1 MSENKPSNVFGLNI
15 PILIL
20 IAIILY
26 ISWRTDFILF
36 LTVLSIVSINI
47 DKFGGPFN
55 IFETKKDKVDYK
67 KLIFIMIYISIVLLY
82 YNKKGIVGSLGIGQE
97 ERRDKIMA
105 WFPRV
110 LIILAIVFSFLNN
123 ENETFLTFEYL
134 LYHWVVFAM
143 VFAFYYLTKANDYPY
158 AKMYL
163 TIMMIISVLF
173 MIIKPLFDVMFGF
186 KTWKYS
192 NYKYFNKNISIES
205 DQKKNNKNVLNNLMN
220 YIIINIVLLGVYVA
234 LSYTL
239 LSYGK
244 YRY

>member
-26 ISWRTDFILF
+26 MLWNRSFILF
-36 LTVLSIVSINI
+36 LTFLSIVSINI

-82 YNKKGIVGSLGIGQE
+82 YNKNILGLGQE
-97 ERRDKIMA
+97 NRKEMIMA

-192 NYKYFNKNISIES
+192 NYKYFNKNIS
-205 DQKKNNKNVLNNLMN
+205 QKKNNKNVLNNLMN